1 MEEVI
6 FGCTVKRNLMVPII
20 ERALFLRPVIA
31 AAVDLN
37 SPILHNGDEKQSTY
51 SIL

>member
-20 ERALFLRPVIA
+20 GRALFLGILRPVIA
-31 AAVDLN
+31 AAVDLH
-37 SPILHNGDEKQSTY
+37 SPILHNGDEKQST
-51 SIL
+51 